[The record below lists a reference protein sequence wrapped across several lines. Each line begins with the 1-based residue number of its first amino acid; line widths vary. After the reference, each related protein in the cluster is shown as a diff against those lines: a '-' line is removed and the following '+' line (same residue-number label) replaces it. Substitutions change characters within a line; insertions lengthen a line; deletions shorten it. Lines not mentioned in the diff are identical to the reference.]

1 MSERIILTTLKKTRT
16 DIGLTQEELANM
28 VDITPRTIQR
38 IESGNPT
45 SLETA
50 KSIASVLEH
59 PSYKI
64 MTGTP
69 VKESPPLLEQVNAHL
84 EKLTTEFF
92 KNRQSWM
99 LYFTAIVSLMLMI
112 PVQGGL
118 LTVAFFLGSLL
129 PFITIW
135 ALTLESKPSKKS
147 ELPSYRTWVLLI
159 ACLVVAQACVPVFI
173 SLSMMHDLDLT
184 ESLRLSRVFVISP
197 GSTMFATWFM
207 DNRYMLWVIS
217 GAGVVLS
224 LLAMHYLIHQS
235 RVKGWGFSRFAEG
248 YVLPFMFYTAISLL
262 FYTDFF
268 SGLQPS
274 NLYLYIA
281 SLLVVGP
288 IAYYSTQYKSAST
301 NDEKTSLKAGI
312 ICFILPGAI
321 VITTLSLLYGMYLED
336 TDMRF
341 DNAKKAS
348 YCKVEFDDDH
358 RCWEAQLLRKHN
370 ISITE
375 DNLALLGARNGN
387 LLAINN
393 AASGLVLSKDA
404 LQIDRPLPKSVSTF
418 FAKSYARALEYQ
430 TQQGSLTTLVNT
442 FTSGK
447 LSLLVTPEK
456 HREWVDLALHD
467 KQKFLRDLDVAPYSV
482 KNDPYLKTIHT
493 ALTGKWKIIT
503 SGGSDY
509 YRGGH
514 FQFRVKD
521 DRTVNTYNTL
531 TVDALEQIL
540 LIDESE
546 LPNILPMSQ

>member
-1 MSERIILTTLKKTRT
+1 MSERIVLTRLKKTRT
-16 DIGLTQEELANM
+16 NIGLTQEELANM

-38 IESGNPT
+38 IESGAPT
-45 SLETA
+45 SLSTA
-50 KSIASVLEH
+50 KDIASVLEL
-59 PSYKI
+59 PSFKI

-69 VKESPPLLEQVNAHL
+69 VKEIPPLLEQVNAHMG
-84 EKLTTEFF
+84 KLTTDFL
-92 KNRQSWM
+92 KNRQPLM
-99 LYFTAIVSLMLMI
+99 LCFTAIVSLMLML

-118 LTVAFFLGSLL
+118 LTVAFFLGTFL

-135 ALTLESKPSKKS
+135 VLTIESKPSKKS
-147 ELPSYRTWVLLI
+147 ELPPYLTWVLLI
-159 ACLVVAQACVPVFI
+159 ACLIVAQACVPVFI
-173 SLSMMHDLDLT
+173 SLSMMHDPDLT
-184 ESLRLSRVFVISP
+184 ESFRLSRVFVISP
-197 GSTMFATWFM
+197 GPIMFATWFM

-217 GAGVVLS
+217 GAGVVFS

-235 RVKGWGFSRFAEG
+235 RVEGYWFSRFAEG
-248 YVLPFMFYTAISLL
+248 YVLPFMFYAAISLL

-268 SGLQPS
+268 AGLQPS
-274 NLYLYIA
+274 NLYIYIA

-301 NDEKTSLKAGI
+301 KEEKTSLKAGI
-312 ICFILPGAI
+312 TCFILPGAI
-321 VITTLSLLYGMYLED
+321 VITTLSLFYGTYLED
-336 TDMRF
+336 TEMRF

-348 YCKVEFDDDH
+348 YCKVELDDAH

-375 DNLALLGARNGN
+375 EHLSLLGARNGN

-393 AASGLVLSKDA
+393 AASGLVLSKGA
-404 LQIDRPLPKSVSTF
+404 LQIDRPLPKSVITF
-418 FAKSYARALEYQ
+418 FAKSYARAIEYQ
-430 TQQGSLTTLVNT
+430 TQQGSLSILVNT

-456 HREWVDLALHD
+456 HRAWVDLALHD
-467 KQKFLRDLDVAPYSV
+467 KQKFIRDLDIAPYSV

-503 SGGSDY
+503 SGDSDY
-509 YRGGH
+509 YRGGR
-514 FQFRVKD
+514 FQFRVKG

-531 TVDALEQIL
+531 TVEALEQIL

-546 LPNILPMSQ
+546 LPNILSRI